1 MEDLKTQV
9 VNKLD
14 TRILELVSIG
24 ILDDEQQQELD
35 AYIRARDSYDEYL
48 SKKRDSI
55 INVAGEVKD
64 VFKALLSAG
73 VSIYC
78 LGMILKYEDEN
89 VITTKAFSIVQRMI
103 PFK

>member
-14 TRILELVSIG
+14 LRILELVSIG
-24 ILDDEQQQELD
+24 ILDEEQQQELD
-35 AYIRARDSYDEYL
+35 AYIRARDSYDSYL
-48 SKKRDSI
+48 SNKRDSI
-55 INVAGEVKD
+55 VDVAGEVKD
-64 VFKALLSAG
+64 VIKALLSAG

-78 LGMILKYEDEN
+78 LAMILKYEEEN
-89 VITTKAFSIVQRMI
+89 VITTKGLSIVQKMI